1 MDTKESNND
10 SAAPD
15 VQLGTYLQEQPQQ
28 EQEQVQLQTQP
39 QPIPSQVQIPLQEEA
54 AVPEAVAV
62 QAEVAVTP
70 LPQSTVQPVTVQ
82 PDAYEQPMN
91 GEQAR
96 TLAQNLI
103 HTYFYQAFYHMSFR
117 WKMQMAVSSICCG
130 PFYPVWIR
138 NLCSQQRS
146 KADFYHTMNVF

>member
-103 HTYFYQAFYHMSFR
+103 HTYFTTIYNPLTRHQTESYDQFLYMDLPNIIAAQNWR
-117 WKMQMAVSSICCG
+117 
-130 PFYPVWIR
+130 
-138 NLCSQQRS
+138 
-146 KADFYHTMNVF
+146 